1 MKQTPAHN
9 IVNIDLMNLIPPKA
23 RNIVEVGC
31 MHGAMARSYREINP
45 SVHYVGIDIDPDY
58 AQMAGQF
65 CDRTLAACRTLRIN
79 G

>member
-45 SVHYVGIDIDPDY
+45 SVHYVGMPARPELGDHGRVGRQQLID
-58 AQMAGQF
+58 QRFQ
-65 CDRTLAACRTLRIN
+65 
-79 G
+79 